1 MKRDLSGLDT
11 KTFDLIVVGGGI
23 MGSGIAR
30 DAALRGLDTLL
41 LEKEDFACGTTSR
54 STRLIHGGLRYLN
67 QFEFKLVRQ
76 DMREREILLRIAPH
90 LVFPLRFLIPIAK
103 TMDKIALPIGMLL
116 YDLLSFDKSLPGR
129 KHISTNEVINL
140 EPDMSTEGMS
150 GAYFYYDCQ
159 VSFTERLCLENVLS
173 SAENGATAINHAR
186 VTGLMKSGDS
196 VSGVQVEDV
205 ISGEQYQL
213 KARMVVNAS
222 GHWMD
227 DVQKMFGKDSRQ
239 MIRRTKG
246 IHLVTRQVSNNAI
259 VSFARS
265 DGRLFFVIPW
275 LGYSLIGTTDTDY
288 TGDVDCVYAD
298 ADDVDYLLTAAQS
311 TFPSLKSDDIYYT
324 EAGLR
329 ALVLSGGKSAS
340 DTSRAHKLID
350 HERTDSLKGYISLLG
365 GKITGYRGISEETV
379 DLACKK
385 LGRKTPCKTAEIP
398 LPGAPAVSREDIQQA
413 VQQSGLNE
421 STVAHLAAIY
431 GSQFSRI
438 TDLATKDPAG
448 KQPLCSHFPDIVAQ
462 VWHAVE
468 EESALTVTDFL
479 LRRGATGFASCQGL
493 DGVELIAQEMGRLL
507 GWSTSEQ
514 EKQIE
519 TYRSWAALNNSW
531 KQSSLATR

>member
-1 MKRDLSGLDT
+1 MKRDLSSLDT
-11 KTFDLIVVGGGI
+11 RTFDLIVVGGGI

-54 STRLIHGGLRYLN
+54 STRLIHGGLRYLR
-67 QFEFKLVRQ
+67 QFDFKLVRQ

-90 LVFPLRFLIPIAK
+90 LVSPLRFLIPIAK
-103 TMDKIALPIGMLL
+103 TMDKITLPIGMLL

-129 KHISTNEVINL
+129 KRISANEVINL
-140 EPDMSTEGMS
+140 EPDLDTEGTS

-159 VSFTERLCLENVLS
+159 VPFTERLCLENVLS
-173 SAENGATAINHAR
+173 AAESGATAINHAR
-186 VTGLMKSGDS
+186 VTSLVKTSDS
-196 VSGVQVEDV
+196 VSGVQLEDV
-205 ISGEQYQL
+205 ISGEKYQV
-213 KARMVVNAS
+213 KARMVVNAT

-227 DVQKMFGKDSRQ
+227 DVQKTFGSGSRQ

-259 VSFARS
+259 VSSAPS

-288 TGDVDCVYAD
+288 TGDVDSVYAD
-298 ADDVDYLLTAAQS
+298 TDDVDYLLTAVQHV
-311 TFPSLKSDDIYYT
+311 FPSLKRDDIHYT

-340 DTSRAHKLID
+340 NTSRAHKLID
-350 HERTDSLKGYISLLG
+350 HEKTDSLKGDISLLG
-365 GKITGYRGISEETV
+365 GKITGYRGISEEAV
-379 DLACKK
+379 DLACRK
-385 LGRKTPCKTAEIP
+385 LGHKTPCKTAEIP
-398 LPGAPAVSREDIQQA
+398 LTGAPVVSRKDIQQA
-413 VQQSGLNE
+413 AQQSDIDE

-431 GSQFSRI
+431 GSRFSEIMDR
-438 TDLATKDPAG
+438 ATKDPAG

-468 EESALTVTDFL
+468 EESAYTVSDFL
-479 LRRGATGFASCQGL
+479 LRRGAAGLASCQGL
-493 DGVELIAQEMGRLL
+493 DAVERIAQEMGRLL
-507 GWSTSEQ
+507 GWSASEQ
-514 EKQIE
+514 NDQIE

-531 KQSSLATR
+531 KQS

>member
-1 MKRDLSGLDT
+1 MKRDFSSIDGR
-11 KTFDLIVVGGGI
+11 TFDLIVVGGGI

-129 KHISTNEVINL
+129 KHISTNEVENL
-140 EPDMSTEGMS
+140 EPDLDTEGIS

-159 VSFTERLCLENVLS
+159 VPFTERLCLENVLS
-173 SAENGATAINHAR
+173 AAENGATAINHAR
-186 VTGLMKSGDS
+186 VTGLLKTGDS
-196 VSGVQVEDV
+196 VSGVQVEDI
-205 ISGEQYQL
+205 ISGEQCQA

-227 DVQKMFGKDSRQ
+227 DVQKVFGSDSRQ

-246 IHLVTRQVSNNAI
+246 IHLVTRQVSNNGI

-275 LGYSLIGTTDTDY
+275 LDYSLIGTTDTDY

-298 ADDVDYLLTAAQS
+298 ADDVDYLLTAAQHA
-311 TFPSLKSDDIYYT
+311 FPSLKRDDIYYT

-379 DLACKK
+379 DLACRK

-398 LPGAPAVSREDIQQA
+398 LPGAPAVSHEDIQQA
-413 VQQSGLNE
+413 AQQGILDE

-431 GSQFSRI
+431 GSQFSKI

-448 KQPLCSHFPDIVAQ
+448 EQPLCSHFPDIVAQ

-479 LRRGATGFASCQGL
+479 LRRGAAGFASCQGL

-507 GWSTSEQ
+507 GWSANEQ
-514 EKQIE
+514 GNQTE

-531 KQSSLATR
+531 KQSSSATR

>member
-1 MKRDLSGLDT
+1 MRRDFSNLNDR
-11 KTFDLIVVGGGI
+11 TFDLIVVGGGI
-23 MGSGIAR
+23 MGSGITR

-54 STRLIHGGLRYLN
+54 STRLIHGGLRYLR
-67 QFEFKLVRQ
+67 QFEFKLIRQ

-90 LVFPLRFLIPIAK
+90 LVFPLRFLIPIEKA
-103 TMDKIALPIGMLL
+103 TDRIALPIGMLL

-140 EPDMSTEGMS
+140 EPDLDTEGIS

-159 VSFTERLCLENVLS
+159 VPYTERLCLENVLS
-173 SAENGATAINHAR
+173 AVESGATAFNHAR
-186 VTGLMKSGDS
+186 VTGLANTGDS
-196 VSGVQVEDV
+196 VSGVQVEDA
-205 ISGEQYQL
+205 ISGEQYQV
-213 KARMVVNAS
+213 KTRMVVNAT

-227 DVQKMFGKDSRQ
+227 DVQKMFGSSSRQ

-246 IHLVTRQVSNNAI
+246 IHLVTRQISNNAI
-259 VSFARS
+259 VGSARS
-265 DGRLFFVIPW
+265 DGRLIFVIPW
-275 LGYSLIGTTDTDY
+275 LSYSLIGTTDTDY

-298 ADDVDYLLTAAQS
+298 ADDVEYLLAAVQHI
-311 TFPSLKSDDIYYT
+311 FPSLKRDDIFYT

-329 ALVLSGGKSAS
+329 ALVLNGGKSAS

-350 HERTDSLKGYISLLG
+350 HERIDSLKGYISLLG

-398 LPGAPAVSREDIQQA
+398 LPGAPIVRREEIQQTA
-413 VQQSGLNE
+413 QRNGMDE
-421 STVAHLAAIY
+421 STVEHLTAIY
-431 GSQFSRI
+431 GSRFSEI
-438 TDLATKDPAG
+438 IDLATKDPAG

-468 EESALTVTDFL
+468 EESALTIGDFL
-479 LRRGATGFASCQGL
+479 LRRGAAGLASCQGL
-493 DGVELIAQEMGRLL
+493 DGVERIAQEMGRLL
-507 GWSTSEQ
+507 GWSISEQ
-514 EKQIE
+514 AAQIE
-519 TYRSWAALNNSW
+519 SYRSWAALNNSW
-531 KQSSLATR
+531 KQLS

>member
-1 MKRDLSGLDT
+1 M
-11 KTFDLIVVGGGI
+11 IIIGGGI

-41 LEKEDFACGTTSR
+41 LEKEDFDCGTTSR
-54 STRLIHGGLRYLN
+54 STRLIHGGLRYLR

-90 LVFPLRFLIPIAK
+90 LVFPLRFLVPITK

-116 YDLLSFDKSLPGR
+116 YDLLSLDKSLPGR
-129 KHISTNEVINL
+129 KHISTNGVINL
-140 EPDMSTEGMS
+140 EPNLDTEGIF

-159 VSFTERLCLENVLS
+159 VPFTERLCLENVLS
-173 SAENGATAINHAR
+173 ATENRATAINHAR
-186 VTGLMKSGDS
+186 VTGLVKTGDS

-205 ISGEQYQL
+205 ISGEQYQV
-213 KARMVVNAS
+213 KARMVVNAT

-227 DVQKMFGKDSRQ
+227 DVQKMFGSSSRQ

-259 VSFARS
+259 VDFARS

-275 LGYSLIGTTDTDY
+275 LDYSLIGTTDTDY

-298 ADDVDYLLTAAQS
+298 ADDVDYLLTAAQHA
-311 TFPSLKSDDIYYT
+311 FPSLKRDDIYYT

-379 DLACKK
+379 DLACRK
-385 LGRKTPCKTAEIP
+385 LGRKIPCKTAEIP

-413 VQQSGLNE
+413 AQQSGLDE

-431 GSQFSRI
+431 GSRFSEI
-438 TDLATKDPAG
+438 IALATKDPAG
-448 KQPLCSHFPDIVAQ
+448 KQPLCSHSPDIAAQ

-468 EESALTVTDFL
+468 EESALTVSDFL
-479 LRRGATGFASCQGL
+479 LRRGAAGFASCQGL
-493 DGVELIAQEMGRLL
+493 DGVERIAQEMGRLL

-514 EKQIE
+514 ENQME

-531 KQSSLATR
+531 KQSSSATR